1 MRLLNNAAN
10 ILGSSALQNELFKT
24 SCKKP
29 REIKKKPVMFKTF
42 RFPPFFICL
51 YMRFLKLYNIP
62 HNQFIN
68 LPFPFL
74 LSK

>member
-29 REIKKKPVMFKTF
+29 REIKKKHVNQYFTGN
-42 RFPPFFICL
+42 FIVKHL
-51 YMRFLKLYNIP
+51 PISHLFL
-62 HNQFIN
+62 FVCT
-68 LPFPFL
+68 
-74 LSK
+74 